1 MRTTLK
7 TKERNEKQ
15 KKRNKIKLAREQLER
30 HKIDVI
36 FFSPVSCTCPNYR
49 ICVNFISFAIKC
61 LWILYTRWAEEKQT
75 NTVWLMRE
83 ISCRVVVPFSFLVVA
98 LEQRENCQIGSP
110 ILKINQAKWEVYLH
124 SFPSFAH
131 PLHPHCWRGRTRTS
145 IISEFDVV
153 EKLSKRRRQH
163 VHLVVK

>member
-15 KKRNKIKLAREQLER
+15 KQRNKIKLAREQHKR

-36 FFSPVSCTCPNYR
+36 FFSPVSCTRPNYR

-61 LWILYTRWAEEKQT
+61 LWILIHTMSWTKKT
-75 NTVWLMRE
+75 NTAWLMRD
-83 ISCRVVVPFSFLVVA
+83 IVSCRRPFFAILVVA
-98 LEQRENCQIGSP
+98 LVKRENCQIGSP

-131 PLHPHCWRGRTRTS
+131 PLCWRDRRRTS

-153 EKLSKRRRQH
+153 EKLSNSRRQR
-163 VHLVVK
+163 VHCVVK